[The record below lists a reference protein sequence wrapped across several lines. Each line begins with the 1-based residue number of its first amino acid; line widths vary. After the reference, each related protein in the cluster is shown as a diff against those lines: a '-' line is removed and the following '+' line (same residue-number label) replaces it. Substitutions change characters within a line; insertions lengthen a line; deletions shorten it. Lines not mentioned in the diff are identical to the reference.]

1 MKHFGDN
8 WRVIQRMNSC
18 NNCGTEN
25 QTDVAFCTKCGNA
38 LITPSTQTSITNPTP
53 SSTMVP
59 ADNAM
64 VTKAIIAIILNFFL
78 LWGLGYWYLGFK
90 TVFGQNWYM
99 LIIVQIIAIILSMF
113 IPFLGILYLITNLA
127 LAFDL
132 YEKASGKQG
141 FVPN

>member
-1 MKHFGDN
+1 
-8 WRVIQRMNSC
+8 
-18 NNCGTEN
+18 
-25 QTDVAFCTKCGNA
+25 
-38 LITPSTQTSITNPTP
+38 
-53 SSTMVP
+53 MVP